1 MYDHEI
7 HRARSAELRRS
18 AAEYRTARAATAARR
33 ARRRGDADEGG
44 AATRRGNWVK
54 AA

>member
-1 MYDHEI
+1 MYDYEI

-18 AAEYRTARAATAARR
+18 AAEYRMARSAAAARR
-33 ARRRGDADEGG
+33 AARRRDTGAGG
-44 AATRRGNWVK
+44 AVRRGNWVK

>member
-1 MYDHEI
+1 MYDYEI

-18 AAEYRTARAATAARR
+18 AAEYRMARSAAARR
-33 ARRRGDADEGG
+33 AARRRDTGAGG
-44 AATRRGNWVK
+44 AVRRGNWVK